1 MHPTDLHALHWVGKQ
16 LGPADASLEQTPQP
30 LNGRLSGPAQGLVC
44 RSWPQAAMQHRL
56 GRA

>member
-44 RSWPQAAMQHRL
+44 RGRPQAAIQHRL
-56 GRA
+56 G